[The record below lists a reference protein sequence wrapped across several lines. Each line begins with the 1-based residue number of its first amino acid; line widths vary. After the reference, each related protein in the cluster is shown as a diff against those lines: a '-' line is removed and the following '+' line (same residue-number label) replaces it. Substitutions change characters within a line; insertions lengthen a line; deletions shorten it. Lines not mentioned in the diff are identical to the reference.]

1 MSESGREP
9 TLDESTRPQAPP
21 LPPNYGDAAHA
32 PEVGRHLVEV
42 HDHLRAELKRLQ
54 DLFEQVRVGALSSA
68 DARGALNEMTMRQH
82 SWALGAYCAQYCT
95 LLTGHHSLEDQAVF
109 PHLRSSQ
116 ATLAPVIDRLEQEH
130 LVIHEIVLALDRALV
145 EHLNDG
151 STFELLQEAL
161 DRLSDALLSHL
172 TYEEAQLVE
181 PLGRFGFFPGQ
192 VRRAS
197 GWSGASSPYQ

>member
-1 MSESGREP
+1 MTDARRE
-9 TLDESTRPQAPP
+9 TTFDESTRPQAPP
-21 LPPNYGDAAHA
+21 PPPDHGGAAHA
-32 PEVGRHLVEV
+32 PEVGHHLVEV
-42 HDHLRAELKRLQ
+42 HDHLRAELRRLQ
-54 DLFEQVRVGALSSA
+54 DLFAQVKDGAVSSA

-82 SWALGAYCAQYCT
+82 NWALGAYCAQYCT

-151 STFELLQEAL
+151 STFELPQEAL
-161 DRLSDALLSHL
+161 DRLSEALLSHL
-172 TYEEAQLVE
+172 SYEEQQLVE
-181 PLGRFGFFPGQ
+181 PLGRFGFYPGQ
-192 VRRAS
+192 V
-197 GWSGASSPYQ
+197 